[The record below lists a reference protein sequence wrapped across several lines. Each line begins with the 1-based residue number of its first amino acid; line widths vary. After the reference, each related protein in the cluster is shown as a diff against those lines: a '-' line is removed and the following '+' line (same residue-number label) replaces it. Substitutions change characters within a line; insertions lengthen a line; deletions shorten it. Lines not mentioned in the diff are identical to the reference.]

1 MIGCTL
7 GSNKYMFRRRRKQ
20 LLIETYERMIVHRS
34 LGVSRGCLECLDN
47 SEMISPEVGS
57 RLLGVTQREI
67 FRYIESGAV
76 HFIEEPPLVCLRS
89 LARAVSQEE

>member
-1 MIGCTL
+1 M
-7 GSNKYMFRRRRKQ
+7 
-20 LLIETYERMIVHRS
+20 LIETYERMIVHRPVRS
-34 LGVSRGCLECLDN
+34 SRRCLECLDS
-47 SEMISPEVGS
+47 SEMISPEIGS

-89 LARAVSQEE
+89 LIVAVSQEES